1 MSSCFCLEWCWRW
14 RRRWCWCGCG
24 RRCSWHAGET
34 RQHDLQVNKSK
45 DGNQHKN
52 SVDKTHQSE
61 RFRLGSVG
69 AFLRTLQINLS
80 HYLVCIRLNIT
91 QFVTIVQACWYISG
105 AETIQ

>member
-1 MSSCFCLEWCWRW
+1 MLYDLLGAGGLFLFA
-14 RRRWCWCGCG
+14 G
-24 RRCSWHAGET
+24 SWPSEN
-34 RQHDLQVNKSK
+34 QVNKSK